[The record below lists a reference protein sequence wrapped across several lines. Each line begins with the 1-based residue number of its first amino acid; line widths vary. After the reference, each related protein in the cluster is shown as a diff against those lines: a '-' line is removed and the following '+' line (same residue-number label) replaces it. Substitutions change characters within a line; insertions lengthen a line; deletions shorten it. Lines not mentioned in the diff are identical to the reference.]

1 MGHEEEEEEE
11 EVVEADEEVMEILN
25 RRKTREYG
33 KALLILISCDF

>member
-1 MGHEEEEEEE
+1 MGHKEEEE
-11 EVVEADEEVMEILN
+11 EVEVEEEVMGIMN